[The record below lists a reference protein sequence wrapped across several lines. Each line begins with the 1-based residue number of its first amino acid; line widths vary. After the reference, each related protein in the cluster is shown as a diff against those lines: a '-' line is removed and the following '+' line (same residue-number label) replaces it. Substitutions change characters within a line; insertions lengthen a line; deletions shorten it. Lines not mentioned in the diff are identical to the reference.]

1 MPLDFTSKVRET
13 HAPGV
18 RLIALPTA
26 APGVV
31 SVHASHPVVL
41 ADPSDEL
48 IQDVLAGVLDKGT
61 DQMDRHAVAHAL
73 ESRGAQLGF
82 SSDSRRMGFRGK
94 MLADD
99 AAFVLGIAAD
109 LLARPA
115 LDLDEVRK
123 AAERKAASYARAS
136 TDTGAQADAALSRL
150 LYSPDDPRHTPDFV
164 QSAERALTVD
174 ATQVR
179 AHYAQA
185 RTWGPLTIVLA
196 GDVEALDLDA
206 IALRFGGR
214 ANVAAPYLPPPSD
227 TQAQIVHQFIADKTN
242 ADVEMGHATVV
253 DLQHDAYLA
262 LRVALFAL
270 GGNFSARLMQE
281 VRDKLG
287 LTYGIGASLSDADQ
301 GVGGAV
307 SIRVTLSEE
316 NIQRGINATRDVV
329 DEWAREG
336 LTMAELE
343 QKKTT
348 LIGTYTVGL
357 ATTGGLAAQVHRLAT
372 TGFDLDRLDT
382 YPDEV
387 DALTLDQVNGSIAAH
402 VRPGALSTAIAGPV
416 EG

>member
-1 MPLDFTSKVRET
+1 MPLDFASTIREA

-31 SVHASHPVVL
+31 SVQASHPVVL

-48 IQDVLAGVLDKGT
+48 VQDILAGVLDKGT

-115 LDLDEVRK
+115 IDSEEVRK

-150 LYSPDDPRHTPDFV
+150 LYTSDDPRHTPDFV
-164 QSAERALTVD
+164 RSAERALTID
-174 ATQVR
+174 ADQVR
-179 AHYAQA
+179 AHHEQA
-185 RTWGPLTIVLA
+185 RTWGPLTVVLA
-196 GDVEALDLDA
+196 GDVAALDLDA

-214 ANVAAPYLPPPSD
+214 ANVAAPDLPPPTD
-227 TQAQIVHQFIADKTN
+227 TRAQIARHFIADKTN
-242 ADVEMGHATVV
+242 ADIEMGHATVV
-253 DLQHDAYLA
+253 DRQHDDYLA

-281 VRDKLG
+281 VRDKQG

-316 NIQRGINATRDVV
+316 NIERGIQSTRAVV

-343 QKKTT
+343 QQKTT

-357 ATTGGLAAQVHRLAT
+357 ATTGGLAAQAHRLAT
-372 TGFDLDRLDT
+372 TGFDLDQLDA
-382 YPDEV
+382 YPDEI
-387 DALTLDQVNGSIAAH
+387 DALKLDEVNGAIAAH
-402 VRPGALSTAIAGPV
+402 VRPDAISTAIAGPV
-416 EG
+416 SD